1 MIVCRRGLG
10 CPLFL
15 AGAAV
20 TQPQLSADQRQAR
33 RGNQDGSAVSFR
45 NGIRQS
51 LADIRSS
58 RGPRKTETQQRS

>member
-33 RGNQDGSAVSFR
+33 RGNQDGSAVSFS

-51 LADIRSS
+51 LAANRFGKRPGNAAS
-58 RGPRKTETQQRS
+58 GM